1 MNAPHKIAIAR
12 IVALVVTLA
21 LMPLAISMTMTAIRI
36 SGRFAQWQKDRPVDV
51 AVDLSKTGTTTAPF
65 HQTCQSAHGESIF
78 LNVEGLDLKTP
89 GALNGLAGKV
99 SIVCDAETVVAS
111 DLADAVSV
119 DAGPQNRAQ
128 LAWYFPF
135 SNGDYTLVLQVDK
148 PAPQLAGHPQR
159 LSAQYFLCGME
170 KVPELLEKFMSIGLW
185 LLVLLIGVP
194 AIINLCRFGWRK
206 KA

>member
-1 MNAPHKIAIAR
+1 MNAPRKIAIAR
-12 IVALVVTLA
+12 IVALCITVL
-21 LMPLAISMTMTAIRI
+21 LLPLAFQASRAAARD

-65 HQTCQSAHGESIF
+65 HQTCQTAHGESIF

-89 GALNGLAGKV
+89 GTLNGLAGKL
-99 SIVCDAETVVAS
+99 SIVYDAQTVASS
-111 DLADAVSV
+111 DLADAIPI
-119 DAGPQNRAQ
+119 DAGPRNRAQ
-128 LAWYFPF
+128 LAWFFPF
-135 SNGDYTLVLQVDK
+135 SNGDYTLVLQVDQ